1 MSPTPNDTSIT
12 RKVSVRVRA
21 NCIADLC
28 DTVTIE
34 NPPQPVRLVLSE
46 DGGSIWTHD
55 TSRTAQV
62 LVNDY
67 PLAGLRIKETCVLL
81 VQPRQFSELLRAKFR
96 DEAVEIETDEN
107 EPIHIKSKSGA
118 RVVYHAAD
126 EDDTATVPD
135 HWILPKDDDGNRL
148 FPMFDNEPA
157 TSKILLDTD
166 EIKRGL
172 LDMKIANAPYVEFNF
187 SESSSFAESGH
198 WGAKTNQS
206 KTPITADIEGE
217 DCIVCFT
224 ENLADIISRFKGS
237 TQVEIQRH
245 KKGGLFVISA
255 ADGPDVTIVATE
267 AVRES

>member
-1 MSPTPNDTSIT
+1 MSPTPNDASLS

-21 NCIADLC
+21 NCLADLC

-34 NPPQPVRLVLSE
+34 NPPQPVRLVISE
-46 DGGSIWTHD
+46 DGGTIWTHD

-67 PLAGLRIKETCVLL
+67 PLAGLRIKEPCVLL
-81 VQPRQFSELLRAKFR
+81 VQPRQFSELLRAKFK
-96 DEAVEIETDEN
+96 DEAVEIETDSTK
-107 EPIHIKSKSGA
+107 PIHIKAKSGA
-118 RVVYHAAD
+118 SVVYHAAD
-126 EDDTATVPD
+126 EDDCATVPD
-135 HWILPKDDDGNRL
+135 HWILPVDDDGNRV
-148 FPMFDNEPA
+148 FPMFDDEPA
-157 TSKILLDTD
+157 TSKIVVDTD

-172 LDMKIANAPYVEFNF
+172 LDMRIANAPYVEFV
-187 SESSSFAESGH
+187 FADAGSYAQSGH

-206 KTPITADIEGE
+206 KTPITADIEGD
-217 DCIVCFT
+217 DCVVCFT

-245 KKGGLFVISA
+245 NKGGLFVISA
-255 ADGPDVTIVATE
+255 ADGPDVTIIATE